1 MKKHSLI
8 KGTIILGMAGLF
20 ARFLGLFFRIPI
32 QALIKD
38 EGMGYYQMS
47 YPLYMFFVAVA
58 SGVPIA
64 MSKIIA
70 EMNAKN
76 DREGVHQVLR
86 QTLFFM
92 LVLGATF
99 TLLMLI
105 FARPLITILK
115 WDPKA
120 YYSFLAI
127 AIAPIFV
134 SIMCT
139 FKGFFQ
145 GLQNVRPT
153 AISQIV
159 EQVGR
164 VVAGVLFAYL
174 LFPKGIEYAAG
185 GAALGTLVGSIMGS
199 TYLVS
204 TYFKAKKELPVRKKS
219 KRKHILGILGKA
231 ALPISMGA
239 AVGTIMS
246 LIDSILVPQQLLKAG
261 FSQTQSAVMYGQLT
275 GKVFTLM
282 NVPLALSVAL
292 CASLVPI
299 IAEAFSLGKRGELV
313 KRVDMA
319 LKLSNVISIPSFLG
333 LFFMAYPIM
342 NLVFMKDAAG
352 YEILKYISI
361 CIPFVI
367 LTQTSTAILQSI
379 GNYYR
384 PVYNLAL
391 GCIVKVIITYVLV
404 AFSSVNIYGAVIG
417 TILGYITSCLLNI
430 HELKKSL
437 NIKINNVDAFIKPAV
452 AACIMIVAVVFS
464 NAIVYN
470 YTMSRGLSCIISILI
485 GVIVYII
492 FILILR
498 IFEYGDIKKK
508 FKRSFRRNY

>member
-8 KGTIILGMAGLF
+8 KGTIILGVAGIF

-47 YPLYMFFVAVA
+47 YPLYMTFVAVA

-64 MSKIIA
+64 MSKLIA

-76 DREGVHQVLR
+76 DGQGAREVLR
-86 QTLFFM
+86 QTLIFM
-92 LVLGATF
+92 IVLGSIVTA
-99 TLLMLI
+99 LMLI
-105 FARPLITILK
+105 FAKPIIYTLK
-115 WDPKA
+115 WNPKA
-120 YYSFLAI
+120 YYSLLAI

-139 FKGFFQ
+139 FRGFFQ

-153 AISQIV
+153 AVSQIV
-159 EQVGR
+159 EQIGR
-164 VVAGVLFAYL
+164 VVAGVLFAYM
-174 LFPKGIEYAAG
+174 LFPRGIEYAAA
-185 GAALGTLVGSIMGS
+185 GAALGTLVGAVMGS
-199 TYLVS
+199 IYLVITYLK
-204 TYFKAKKELPVRKKS
+204 FKRELPVRRVS
-219 KRKHILGILGKA
+219 KHKYILADLGKA

-299 IAEAFSLGKRGELV
+299 IAEAFYLGRRGELI

-319 LKLSNVISIPSFLG
+319 VKLSNVISFPSSLG
-333 LFFMAYPIM
+333 MFFMAYPIM
-342 NLVFMKDAAG
+342 HLIFMKDAAG
-352 YEILKYISI
+352 YEILQYIAISI
-361 CIPFVI
+361 PFII

-379 GNYYR
+379 GCYMK
-384 PVYNLAL
+384 PVYNLAI
-391 GCIVKVIITYVLV
+391 GCTVKVVITYVLV
-404 AFSSVNIYGAVIG
+404 SLSFVNIYGAVIG
-417 TILGYITSCLLNI
+417 TILGYITSCLLNM
-430 HELKKSL
+430 HDVKKNL
-437 NIKINNVDAFIKPAV
+437 NIKMNVVDAFIKPAI
-452 AACIMIVAVVFS
+452 ASIIMIITVVFS
-464 NAIVYN
+464 NTSVYN
-470 YTMSRGLSCIISILI
+470 YTRSIRVSCIISILI
-485 GVIVYII
+485 GVIAYII
-492 FILILR
+492 FIFILR
-498 IFEYGDIKKK
+498 IFEYEDIKKK
-508 FKRSFRRNY
+508 LSR

>member
-8 KGTIILGMAGLF
+8 KGTIILGLAGIF

-47 YPLYMFFVAVA
+47 YPLYMTFVAVA

-64 MSKIIA
+64 MSKLIA

-76 DREGVHQVLR
+76 DREGVGQVLR

-92 LVLGATF
+92 IILGSVVTM
-99 TLLMLI
+99 LMVM
-105 FARPLITILK
+105 FARPIITILK
-115 WDPKA
+115 WDPKS
-120 YYSFLAI
+120 YYSFSVI

-139 FKGFFQ
+139 FRGFFQ

-185 GAALGTLVGSIMGS
+185 GAALGTLVGAVMGS
-199 TYLVS
+199 IYLVL
-204 TYFKAKKELPVRKKS
+204 TYFKVKKELPVRKVS
-219 KRKHILGILGKA
+219 KHKYILADLGKA
-231 ALPISMGA
+231 ALPISLGA

-261 FSQTQSAVMYGQLT
+261 FTQTQSAVMYGQLT

-299 IAEAFSLGKRGELV
+299 IAEAFYLGRRGELI

-319 LKLSNVISIPSFLG
+319 VKLSNVISLPSSLG
-333 LFFMAYPIM
+333 MFFMAYPIM
-342 NLVFMKDAAG
+342 HLVFMKDAAG

-361 CIPFVI
+361 SIPFII

-379 GNYYR
+379 GNYMK
-384 PVYNLAL
+384 PVYNLA
-391 GCIVKVIITYVLV
+391 
-404 AFSSVNIYGAVIG
+404 
-417 TILGYITSCLLNI
+417 
-430 HELKKSL
+430 
-437 NIKINNVDAFIKPAV
+437 
-452 AACIMIVAVVFS
+452 
-464 NAIVYN
+464 
-470 YTMSRGLSCIISILI
+470 
-485 GVIVYII
+485 
-492 FILILR
+492 
-498 IFEYGDIKKK
+498 
-508 FKRSFRRNY
+508 

>member
-8 KGTIILGMAGLF
+8 KGTIILGLAGIF

-47 YPLYMFFVAVA
+47 YPLFLTFVALA
-58 SGVPIA
+58 SGVPLA
-64 MSKIIA
+64 MSKLIA

-76 DREGVHQVLR
+76 DREGVGQVLR
-86 QTLFFM
+86 QTLLFMIILGSAVTILM
-92 LVLGATF
+92 LV
-99 TLLMLI
+99 
-105 FARPLITILK
+105 FARPIIAILK
-115 WDPKA
+115 WDPKS
-120 YYSFLAI
+120 YYSFSVI

-139 FKGFFQ
+139 FRGFFQ

-185 GAALGTLVGSIMGS
+185 GAALGTLVGAIMGS
-199 TYLVS
+199 IYLIL
-204 TYFKAKKELPVRKKS
+204 TYFKVKKEMPVRKVS
-219 KRKHILGILGKA
+219 KHKHILSDLGKA
-231 ALPISMGA
+231 ALPISLGA

-261 FSQTQSAVMYGQLT
+261 FTQTQSAVMYGQLT

-292 CASLVPI
+292 CASLMPI
-299 IAEAFSLGKRGELV
+299 IAEAFYLGRRGALI

-319 LKLSNVISIPSFLG
+319 VKLSNVISLPSSLG
-333 LFFMAYPIM
+333 MFFMAYPIM
-342 NLVFMKDAAG
+342 HLIFMKDAAG
-352 YEILKYISI
+352 YEILQYISI
-361 CIPFVI
+361 SIPFLI
-367 LTQTSTAILQSI
+367 LTQTSTAILQGI
-379 GNYYR
+379 GNYMK

-391 GCIVKVIITYVLV
+391 GCVVKVIITYVLV
-404 AFSSVNIYGAVIG
+404 SFSFVNIYGAVIG
-417 TILGYITSCLLNI
+417 TILGYAASCLLNMKD
-430 HELKKSL
+430 LKRAL
-437 NIKINNVDAFIKPAV
+437 NIKINWVDAFVKPVIASS
-452 AACIMIVAVVFS
+452 IMIIAVVFS
-464 NAIVYN
+464 NETVYN
-470 YTMSRGLSCIISILI
+470 YTRSSGLSCVISILI
-485 GVIVYII
+485 GIIVYLFFI
-492 FILILR
+492 FILR
-498 IFEYGDIKKK
+498 IFEYEEIKNKL
-508 FKRSFRRNY
+508 RRN

>member
-8 KGTIILGMAGLF
+8 KGTIILGLAGIF

-47 YPLYMFFVAVA
+47 YPLYMTFVAIA

-64 MSKIIA
+64 MSKLIA

-76 DREGVHQVLR
+76 DHEGVGQILR
-86 QTLFFM
+86 QTLFLMITLGSITTM
-92 LVLGATF
+92 L
-99 TLLMLI
+99 MI
-105 FARPLITILK
+105 MFARPIISALK
-115 WDPKA
+115 WDPKS
-120 YYSFLAI
+120 YYSFLVI

-145 GLQNVRPT
+145 GLQNVKPT
-153 AISQIV
+153 AISQII
-159 EQVGR
+159 EQIGR

-185 GAALGTLVGSIMGS
+185 GAALGTLVGAIMGS
-199 TYLVS
+199 IYLILSYLKV
-204 TYFKAKKELPVRKKS
+204 KKELPVRRVSRHKY
-219 KRKHILGILGKA
+219 ILADLGKA
-231 ALPISMGA
+231 ALPISLGA

-261 FSQTQSAVMYGQLT
+261 FTQTQSAVMYGQLT
-275 GKVFTLM
+275 GKVFTLI

-299 IAEAFSLGKRGELV
+299 IAEAFYLSRRGELI

-319 LKLSNVISIPSFLG
+319 IKLSNVISIPSSLG
-333 LFFMAYPIM
+333 IFFMAYPIM
-342 NLVFMKDAAG
+342 HLVFMKDAAG

-361 CIPFVI
+361 SIPFII

-379 GNYYR
+379 GNYMK
-384 PVYNLAL
+384 PVYNLAI
-391 GCIVKVIITYVLV
+391 GCIVKVIMTYVLV
-404 AFSSVNIYGAVIG
+404 SLSLVNIYGAVIG
-417 TILGYITSCLLNI
+417 TILGYITSCLLNMYD
-430 HELKKSL
+430 LKKSL
-437 NIKINNVDAFIKPAV
+437 NMKINQVDAFVKPAI
-452 AACIMIVAVVFS
+452 AAIIMIIAVVFTYA
-464 NAIVYN
+464 NVYN
-470 YTMSRGLSCIISILI
+470 YTMSKGLSCIISILI
-485 GVIVYII
+485 GVIIYLI
-492 FILILR
+492 FILLLR
-498 IFEYGDIKKK
+498 VFEYEEIKKK
-508 FKRSFRRNY
+508 FLRRK

>member
-8 KGTIILGMAGLF
+8 KGTIILGIAGIF

-47 YPLYMFFVAVA
+47 YPLYMTFVAVA

-64 MSKIIA
+64 MSKLIA

-76 DREGVHQVLR
+76 DGEGALQVLR
-86 QTLFFM
+86 QTLFLM
-92 LVLGATF
+92 ITLG
-99 TLLMLI
+99 MSVSVVMVM
-105 FARPLITILK
+105 FARPIISALK
-115 WDPKA
+115 WDPKS
-120 YYSFLAI
+120 YYSFSVI

-139 FKGFFQ
+139 FRGFFQ

-164 VVAGVLFAYL
+164 VVTGVAFAYL

-185 GAALGTLVGSIMGS
+185 GAALGTLVGAIIGSI
-199 TYLVS
+199 YLLLAF
-204 TYFKAKKELPVRKKS
+204 FKMKKELPVRRIS
-219 KRKHILGILGKA
+219 KHKYILADLGKA
-231 ALPISMGA
+231 ALPISLGA

-246 LIDSILVPQQLLKAG
+246 LIDSILVPQQLLRAG
-261 FSQTQSAVMYGQLT
+261 FTHTQSAVMYGQLT

-299 IAEAFSLGKRGELV
+299 IAEAFYLGRRGELI

-319 LKLSNVISIPSFLG
+319 VKLSNVISLPSSLG
-333 LFFMAYPIM
+333 MFFMAYPIM
-342 NLVFMKDAAG
+342 SLIFMKDVAG
-352 YEILKYISI
+352 YEILQYISI
-361 CIPFVI
+361 SIPFIV

-379 GNYYR
+379 GNYMK
-384 PVYNLAL
+384 PVYSLAI

-404 AFSSVNIYGAVIG
+404 SLSFINIYGAVIG
-417 TILGYITSCLLNI
+417 TILGYITSCLLNMYS
-430 HELKKSL
+430 LKKNL
-437 NIKINNVDAFIKPAV
+437 NIKINHVDALIKPAI
-452 AACIMIVAVVFS
+452 AAIIMIIAVVFS
-464 NAIVYN
+464 YANVYN
-470 YTMSRGLSCIISILI
+470 YTMSKGLSCIISIII
-485 GVIVYII
+485 GIAVYLI
-492 FILILR
+492 FIFLLR
-498 IFEYGDIKKK
+498 VFEYAEVKKK
-508 FKRSFRRNY
+508 FLGQK

>member
-8 KGTIILGMAGLF
+8 KGTIILGFAGLF

-64 MSKIIA
+64 MSKLIA

-86 QTLFFM
+86 QTLLFM
-92 LVLGATF
+92 IVLGAAFTTF
-99 TLLMLI
+99 MVL
-105 FARPLITILK
+105 FAKPIITILK
-115 WDPKA
+115 WNPKS

-127 AIAPIFV
+127 AVAPIFV

-139 FKGFFQ
+139 FRGFFQ

-153 AISQIV
+153 AISQVI

-174 LFPKGIEYAAG
+174 LFPRGIEYAAG
-185 GAALGTLVGSIMGS
+185 GAALGTLVGAIMGS
-199 TYLVS
+199 IYLVS
-204 TYFKAKKELPVRKKS
+204 TYFKVKKEQTVR
-219 KRKHILGILGKA
+219 RTLKHKYILGELGKA

-261 FSQTQSAVMYGQLT
+261 FSQLQSAVMYGQLT
-275 GKVFTLM
+275 GKAFTLM

-299 IAEAFSLGKRGELV
+299 IAEAFSLGKRRELI
-313 KRVDMA
+313 KKVDMA
-319 LKLSNVISIPSFLG
+319 VKLSNVISLPSALG

-379 GNYYR
+379 GNYMK
-384 PVYNLAL
+384 PVYNLAI
-391 GCIVKVIITYVLV
+391 GCIVKVVITYVLV
-404 AFSSVNIYGAVIG
+404 SLSSVNIYGAVIG
-417 TILGYITSCLLNI
+417 TILGYVTSCLLNM

-437 NIKINNVDAFIKPAV
+437 NIKFNFVDAFIKPAI
-452 AACIMIVAVVFS
+452 AAMIMIVAVVFS

-470 YTMSRGLSCIISILI
+470 YTMSKGLSCLISIIIGIVIYLI
-485 GVIVYII
+485 FV
-492 FILILR
+492 LLLR
-498 IFEYGDIKKK
+498 IFEYQEIKKK
-508 FKRSFRRNY
+508 FLRQK

>member
-8 KGTIILGMAGLF
+8 KGTIILGLAGIF

-47 YPLYMFFVAVA
+47 YPLYMTFVALA

-64 MSKIIA
+64 MSKLIA
-70 EMNAKN
+70 EMNARN
-76 DREGVHQVLR
+76 DREGVGQVLR

-92 LVLGATF
+92 LTLGSVVTM
-99 TLLMLI
+99 LMI
-105 FARPLITILK
+105 MFAKPIISILK
-115 WDPKA
+115 WDPKS
-120 YYSFLAI
+120 YYSFTAI

-134 SIMCT
+134 SVMCT
-139 FKGFFQ
+139 FRGFFQ

-185 GAALGTLVGSIMGS
+185 GAALGTLVGAVMGS
-199 TYLVS
+199 IYLML
-204 TYFKAKKELPVRKKS
+204 TYFRMKKELPVRKTS
-219 KRKHILGILGKA
+219 KKKHILSDLGKA
-231 ALPISMGA
+231 AFPISLGA

-246 LIDSILVPQQLLKAG
+246 LIDSVLVPQQLLKAG
-261 FSQTQSAVMYGQLT
+261 FTQTQSAVMYGQLT
-275 GKVFTLM
+275 GKAFTLM

-299 IAEAFSLGKRGELV
+299 IAEAFYLGKRGELI

-319 LKLSNVISIPSFLG
+319 VKLSNVISLPSSLG
-333 LFFMAYPIM
+333 MFFMAYPIM
-342 NLVFMKDAAG
+342 HLVFMKDAAG

-361 CIPFVI
+361 SIPFLI

-379 GNYYR
+379 GNYMK

-391 GCIVKVIITYVLV
+391 GCIIKIIITYVLV
-404 AFSSVNIYGAVIG
+404 TFSSVNIYGAVIG
-417 TILGYITSCLLNI
+417 TILGYVTSCLLNI
-430 HELKKSL
+430 SDLKRAL
-437 NIKINNVDAFIKPAV
+437 NIKIKIVDAFVKPAI
-452 AACIMIVAVVFS
+452 AAGIMIIAVVFS
-464 NAIVYN
+464 NANVYN
-470 YTMSRGLSCIISILI
+470 YTMSSGIACVVSILI
-485 GVIVYII
+485 GIIVYV
-492 FILILR
+492 ILIFLLR
-498 IFEYGDIKKK
+498 IFEYQEIKNKLSK
-508 FKRSFRRNY
+508 QK

>member
-8 KGTIILGMAGLF
+8 KGTIILGVAGLF
-20 ARFLGLFFRIPI
+20 ARFLGLFFRIPL

-38 EGMGYYQMS
+38 QGMGYYQMS

-64 MSKIIA
+64 MSKLIA

-76 DREGVHQVLR
+76 DQDGARQVLR

-92 LVLGATF
+92 ILLGTAF
-99 TLLMLI
+99 TVIMLM
-105 FARPLITILK
+105 FARSIITLLK
-115 WDPKA
+115 WDPKS

-139 FKGFFQ
+139 FRGFFQ
-145 GLQNVRPT
+145 GLQNVKPT
-153 AISQIV
+153 AISQLV

-185 GAALGTLVGSIMGS
+185 GAALGTLVGAIMGS
-199 TYLVS
+199 IYLVS
-204 TYFKAKKELPVRKKS
+204 TYFKVKKEFPVRKKT
-219 KRKHILGILGKA
+219 KHKNILSDIARA
-231 ALPISMGA
+231 ALPISLGA

-261 FSQTQSAVMYGQLT
+261 FTQTQSAVMYGQLT

-299 IAEAFSLGKRGELV
+299 IAEAFYLGRRGELI

-319 LKLSNVISIPSFLG
+319 VKLSNVISLPSALG
-333 LFFMAYPIM
+333 MFFMAYPIM
-342 NLVFMKDAAG
+342 HLVFMKDVAG
-352 YEILKYISI
+352 YQILRYISI
-361 CIPFVI
+361 CIPFII

-379 GNYYR
+379 GNYMK
-384 PVYNLAL
+384 PVYNLAI
-391 GCIVKVIITYVLV
+391 GCTVKVIITYVLV
-404 AFSSVNIYGAVIG
+404 SFSFLNIYGAVIG
-417 TILGYITSCLLNI
+417 TILGYITSCLLNMR
-430 HELKKSL
+430 ELKKSL
-437 NIKINNVDAFIKPAV
+437 NIKFNNVDAFFKPAI
-452 AACIMIVAVVFS
+452 AASIMIVAVVFS

-470 YTMSRGLSCIISILI
+470 YTMSRGVSCLISILI
-485 GVIVYII
+485 GIVVYLI
-492 FILILR
+492 FVFSLR
-498 IFEYGDIKKK
+498 IFRYEDIKKK
-508 FKRSFRRNY
+508 ILSR

>member
-8 KGTIILGMAGLF
+8 KGTIILGLAGIF

-47 YPLYMFFVAVA
+47 YPLYMTFVAVA

-64 MSKIIA
+64 MSKLIA

-76 DREGVHQVLR
+76 DREGALQVLR

-92 LVLGATF
+92 VILGSIVTM
-99 TLLMLI
+99 LMI
-105 FARPLITILK
+105 MFARPIISILK
-115 WDPKA
+115 WDPKS
-120 YYSFLAI
+120 YYSFSVI

-139 FKGFFQ
+139 FRGFFQ

-164 VVAGVLFAYL
+164 VGAGVLFAYL

-185 GAALGTLVGSIMGS
+185 GAALGTLVGAVMGS
-199 TYLVS
+199 IYLVS
-204 TYFKAKKELPVRKKS
+204 TYFKVKKDMPVRKVS
-219 KRKHILGILGKA
+219 KHKYILADLAKA

-246 LIDSILVPQQLLKAG
+246 LIDSVLVPQQLLKAG
-261 FSQTQSAVMYGQLT
+261 FTQTQSAVMYGQLT

-299 IAEAFSLGKRGELV
+299 IAEAFSLGRRGELI

-319 LKLSNVISIPSFLG
+319 VKLSNVISLPSSLG
-333 LFFMAYPIM
+333 MFFMAYPIM
-342 NLVFMKDAAG
+342 HLVFLKDAAG
-352 YEILKYISI
+352 YEILQYISI
-361 CIPFVI
+361 SIPFIV

-379 GNYYR
+379 GNYMK
-384 PVYNLAL
+384 PVYNLAI
-391 GCIVKVIITYVLV
+391 GCIVKVIVTYALV
-404 AFSSVNIYGAVIG
+404 SFSFVNIYGAVIG
-417 TILGYITSCLLNI
+417 TILGYITSCLLNMYD
-430 HELKKSL
+430 LKRNL
-437 NIKINNVDAFIKPAV
+437 NIKINYFDTFVKPAF
-452 AACIMIVAVVFS
+452 AAGIMIIAVVFS
-464 NAIVYN
+464 NANVYN
-470 YTMSRGLSCIISILI
+470 YTMSRELSCIISILI
-485 GVIVYII
+485 GVIVYLI
-492 FILILR
+492 FIFLLR
-498 IFEYGDIKKK
+498 VFEYEEIKKK
-508 FKRSFRRNY
+508 FLKRK

>member
-8 KGTIILGMAGLF
+8 KGTIILGVAGLF

-64 MSKIIA
+64 MSKLIA
-70 EMNAKN
+70 EMNARN

-92 LVLGATF
+92 IILGAAFTTF
-99 TLLMLI
+99 MLM
-105 FARPLITILK
+105 FARPIITILK
-115 WDPKA
+115 WNPKA

-127 AIAPIFV
+127 AVAPIFV

-139 FKGFFQ
+139 FRGFFQ

-153 AISQIV
+153 AISQVV

-185 GAALGTLVGSIMGS
+185 GAALGTLVGAIMGS
-199 TYLVS
+199 IYLVS
-204 TYFKAKKELPVRKKS
+204 TYFKVKKEQPVRKKS
-219 KRKHILGILGKA
+219 RHKYILGDLGKA

-261 FSQTQSAVMYGQLT
+261 FSQLQSAVMYGQLT

-299 IAEAFSLGKRGELV
+299 IAEAFSLGRRMELI

-319 LKLSNVISIPSFLG
+319 VKLSNVIALPSALG
-333 LFFMAYPIM
+333 MFFMAYPIM

-352 YEILKYISI
+352 YDILKYISI

-379 GNYYR
+379 GNYMK
-384 PVYNLAL
+384 PVYNLAI
-391 GCIVKVIITYVLV
+391 GCTIKVIITYVLV
-404 AFSSVNIYGAVIG
+404 SLSFVNIYGAVIG
-417 TILGYITSCLLNI
+417 TILGYVTSCLLNM
-430 HELKKSL
+430 HDLKKSL
-437 NIKINNVDAFIKPAV
+437 NIKFNRVDTFVKPFIAAV
-452 AACIMIVAVVFS
+452 IMIVAVVFS

-470 YTMSRGLSCIISILI
+470 YTMSKGLSCIISILI
-485 GVIVYII
+485 GVVVYLI
-492 FILILR
+492 FVFLLR
-498 IFEYGDIKKK
+498 IFEYQEIKKK
-508 FKRSFRRNY
+508 FLRQK

>member
-8 KGTIILGMAGLF
+8 KGTIILGVAGIF
-20 ARFLGLFFRIPI
+20 TRFLGLFFRIPI

-38 EGMGYYQMS
+38 QGMGYYQMS
-47 YPLYMFFVAVA
+47 YPLYMFFVAIA

-64 MSKIIA
+64 MSKLIA

-76 DREGVHQVLR
+76 DEDGAHSVLT

-92 LVLGATF
+92 ILLGTTF
-99 TLLMLI
+99 TILMLM
-105 FARPLITILK
+105 FARTIITILK
-115 WDPKA
+115 WDPKS

-127 AIAPIFV
+127 AIAPVFV
-134 SIMCT
+134 SIICT
-139 FKGFFQ
+139 FRGFFQ

-185 GAALGTLVGSIMGS
+185 GAALGTLVGAIMGS
-199 TYLVS
+199 IYLVS
-204 TYFKAKKELPVRKKS
+204 TYCKMKKELPTRKKS
-219 KRKHILGILGKA
+219 KRKYILSDLARA
-231 ALPISMGA
+231 ALPISLGA

-261 FSQTQSAVMYGQLT
+261 FTQTQSAVMYGQLT

-299 IAEAFSLGKRGELV
+299 IAETFYLGKRRELI

-319 LKLSNVISIPSFLG
+319 VKLSNVISLPSSLG
-333 LFFMAYPIM
+333 MFFMAYPIM
-342 NLVFMKDAAG
+342 SLIFMRDAAG
-352 YEILKYISI
+352 YQILQYISI
-361 CIPFVI
+361 CIPFII

-379 GNYYR
+379 GNYMK
-384 PVYNLAL
+384 PVYNLAF
-391 GCIVKVIITYVLV
+391 GCIIKVIITYVLV
-404 AFSSVNIYGAVIG
+404 SFSFVNIYGAVIG
-417 TILGYITSCLLNI
+417 TVLGYITSCLLNM
-430 HELKKSL
+430 HDLKKSL
-437 NIKINNVDAFIKPAV
+437 NIKFNHIDTFIKPAI
-452 AACIMIVAVVFS
+452 AAILMIVAVVFS

-470 YTMSRGLSCIISILI
+470 YTMSRGLACVISILI
-485 GVIVYII
+485 GVVVYLI
-492 FILILR
+492 FVLLLR
-498 IFEYGDIKKK
+498 IFEYEDIKKK
-508 FKRSFRRNY
+508 LFKKK

>member
-8 KGTIILGMAGLF
+8 KGTIILGMAGIF

-64 MSKIIA
+64 MSKLIA

-76 DREGVHQVLR
+76 DLEGAHQVLR

-92 LVLGATF
+92 IILGSVF
-99 TLLMLI
+99 TTLMLM
-105 FARPLITILK
+105 FARPIIVILR
-115 WDPKA
+115 WDPKS

-127 AIAPIFV
+127 AIAPVFV

-164 VVAGVLFAYL
+164 VVGGVLFAYL

-185 GAALGTLVGSIMGS
+185 GAALGTLVGSAMGS
-199 TYLVS
+199 VYLVS
-204 TYFKAKKELPVRKKS
+204 TYFKAKKEMPVRRKS
-219 KRKHILGILGKA
+219 KHKSILGELAKV
-231 ALPISMGA
+231 ALPISLGA

-261 FSQTQSAVMYGQLT
+261 FTHLQSAVMYGQLT
-275 GKVFTLM
+275 GKAFTLM

-299 IAEAFSLGKRGELV
+299 IAEAFALGRRGELI

-319 LKLSNVISIPSFLG
+319 LKLSNVISIPSSLG
-333 LFFMAYPIM
+333 MFFMAYPIM
-342 NLVFMKDAAG
+342 NLVFMKDVAG

-361 CIPFVI
+361 CIPFVV

-379 GNYYR
+379 GNYMK
-384 PVYNLAL
+384 PVYNLAT
-391 GCIVKVIITYVLV
+391 GCAIKVIITYILV
-404 AFSSVNIYGAVIG
+404 SFPFVNIYGAVIG
-417 TILGYITSCLLNI
+417 TILGYITSCLLNM
-430 HELKKSL
+430 HDLKKSL
-437 NIKINNVDAFIKPAV
+437 NIRFNYADAFIKPSI
-452 AACIMIVAVVFS
+452 AAILMIVAVVFS
-464 NAIVYN
+464 NAIVYT
-470 YTMSRGLSCIISILI
+470 YTMSRGLSCVISILI
-485 GVIVYII
+485 GVIVYVI
-492 FILILR
+492 FIFLLR
-498 IFEYGDIKKK
+498 IFEYEEIKNKL
-508 FKRSFRRNY
+508 KRN

>member
-8 KGTIILGMAGLF
+8 KGTIILGLAGII

-64 MSKIIA
+64 MSKLIA

-76 DREGVHQVLR
+76 DQDGARQVLR
-86 QTLFFM
+86 QTLIFM
-92 LVLGATF
+92 FILGSVF
-99 TLLMLI
+99 TTLMVM
-105 FARPLITILK
+105 FARPIISLLR
-115 WDPKA
+115 WDPKS
-120 YYSFLAI
+120 YYAFLVI

-139 FKGFFQ
+139 FRGFFQ

-159 EQVGR
+159 EQIGR

-185 GAALGTLVGSIMGS
+185 GAALGTLVGAIMGS
-199 TYLVS
+199 IYLVL
-204 TYFKAKKELPVRKKS
+204 TYFKVKREFPVRKKI
-219 KRKHILGILGKA
+219 KHKHILSDLGKA
-231 ALPISMGA
+231 AFPISLGA

-246 LIDSILVPQQLLKAG
+246 LIDSIIVPQRLLRAG
-261 FSQTQSAVMYGQLT
+261 FSQLQSAVMYGQLT

-299 IAEAFSLGKRGELV
+299 IAEAFSQGRRHELI

-319 LKLSNVISIPSFLG
+319 VKLSNVISVPSALG

-379 GNYYR
+379 GNYMK

-391 GCIVKVIITYVLV
+391 GCIVKVIVTYVLV
-404 AFSSVNIYGAVIG
+404 SFSFVNIYGAVIG
-417 TILGYITSCLLNI
+417 TILGYITSCILNMY
-430 HELKKSL
+430 ELKKSL
-437 NIKINNVDAFIKPAV
+437 NIKFNSIDAFIKPVIAGS
-452 AACIMIVAVVFS
+452 IMIVAVVFS

-485 GVIVYII
+485 GVIVYLI
-492 FILILR
+492 FIFLLR
-498 IFEYGDIKKK
+498 VFEYQEIKKK
-508 FKRSFRRNY
+508 LKRN

>member
-8 KGTIILGMAGLF
+8 KGTIILGLAGIF

-38 EGMGYYQMS
+38 QGMGYYQMS

-64 MSKIIA
+64 MSKLIA

-76 DREGVHQVLR
+76 DQDGARQVLI
-86 QTLFFM
+86 QTLSFM
-92 LVLGATF
+92 LLLGTTF
-99 TLLMLI
+99 TILMLM
-105 FARPLITILK
+105 FARPIITVLK
-115 WDPKA
+115 WDPKS

-139 FKGFFQ
+139 FRGFFQ
-145 GLQNVRPT
+145 GFQNVRPT

-185 GAALGTLVGSIMGS
+185 GAALGTLVGAIMGS
-199 TYLVS
+199 IYLVL
-204 TYFKAKKELPVRKKS
+204 TYFKMGKELPVRKKS
-219 KRKHILGILGKA
+219 KRKYILGDLGRA
-231 ALPISMGA
+231 ALPISLGA
-239 AVGTIMS
+239 AVGTIMT

-261 FSQTQSAVMYGQLT
+261 FSQIQSTVMYGQLT

-299 IAEAFSLGKRGELV
+299 IAEAFYLGKRRELI

-319 LKLSNVISIPSFLG
+319 VKLSNVISLPSSLG
-333 LFFMAYPIM
+333 MFFMAYPIM
-342 NLVFMKDAAG
+342 HLIFMKDAEG
-352 YEILKYISI
+352 YQILQYISI
-361 CIPFVI
+361 CIPFII

-379 GNYYR
+379 GNYMK
-384 PVYNLAL
+384 PVYNLAI
-391 GCIVKVIITYVLV
+391 GCTVKVILTYVLV
-404 AFSSVNIYGAVIG
+404 SFSFVNIYGAVIG
-417 TILGYITSCLLNI
+417 TVLGYITSCLLNM
-430 HELKKSL
+430 HDLKKSL
-437 NIKINNVDAFIKPAV
+437 NVKFNHVDAFIKPAI
-452 AACIMIVAVVFS
+452 AATIMIVAVVFS

-470 YTMSRGLSCIISILI
+470 YTMSSGLSCLISILI
-485 GVIVYII
+485 GIVVYLI
-492 FILILR
+492 FVFFLR
-498 IFEYGDIKKK
+498 IFEYEDIKKK
-508 FKRSFRRNY
+508 FLSRK

>member
-8 KGTIILGMAGLF
+8 KGTIILGMAGIF

-32 QALIKD
+32 QSLIKD

-64 MSKIIA
+64 MSKLIA
-70 EMNAKN
+70 EMNARN
-76 DREGVHQVLR
+76 DQEGARQVLR
-86 QTLFFM
+86 QTLVFM
-92 LVLGATF
+92 LILGSAF
-99 TLLMLI
+99 TIFMLM
-105 FARPLITILK
+105 FARPIISILR
-115 WDPKA
+115 WDPKS

-139 FKGFFQ
+139 FRGFFQ

-153 AISQIV
+153 AVSQIV

-185 GAALGTLVGSIMGS
+185 GAALGTLVGAMMGS
-199 TYLVS
+199 IYLIS
-204 TYFKAKKELPVRKKS
+204 TYFKVKKDMPVIKKI
-219 KRKHILGILGKA
+219 KHKYILGDLGKA

-261 FSQTQSAVMYGQLT
+261 FSHLQSAVMYGQLT

-299 IAEAFSLGKRGELV
+299 IAETFSLGRRVELI

-319 LKLSNVISIPSFLG
+319 VKMSNVIALPSALG
-333 LFFMAYPIM
+333 MFFMAYPIM
-342 NLVFMKDAAG
+342 HLVFMKDSAG
-352 YEILKYISI
+352 YQILKYISI

-379 GNYYR
+379 GNYMK
-384 PVYNLAL
+384 PVYNLAV

-404 AFSSVNIYGAVIG
+404 SFSGVNIYGAVIG
-417 TILGYITSCLLNI
+417 TIAGYITSCLLNMKD
-430 HELKKSL
+430 LKKSL
-437 NIKINNVDAFIKPAV
+437 NVKFSYINTFIKPAI
-452 AACIMIVAVVFS
+452 AATIMIVVVVFS
-464 NAIVYN
+464 NAIVYT
-470 YTMSRGLSCIISILI
+470 YTMSSGLSCIVSILI

-492 FILILR
+492 FIFLLR
-498 IFEYGDIKKK
+498 IFEYQDIKKK
-508 FKRSFRRNY
+508 FLIRK

>member
-32 QALIKD
+32 QALIGD

-64 MSKIIA
+64 MSKLIS

-86 QTLFFM
+86 QTLIFM
-92 LVLGATF
+92 LILGAAFTTF
-99 TLLMLI
+99 MLM
-105 FARPLITILK
+105 FARPIITILK
-115 WDPKA
+115 WNPKA

-139 FKGFFQ
+139 FRGFFQ

-153 AISQIV
+153 AISQVV

-185 GAALGTLVGSIMGS
+185 GAALGTLVGAIMGS
-199 TYLVS
+199 IYLVS
-204 TYFKAKKELPVRKKS
+204 TYVKVKKEQPVIRKKMH
-219 KRKHILGILGKA
+219 KYILGDLAKA

-261 FSQTQSAVMYGQLT
+261 FTQLQSAVMYGQLT

-299 IAEAFSLGKRGELV
+299 IAESFSLGKRQELI

-319 LKLSNVISIPSFLG
+319 VKLSNVIALPSALG
-333 LFFMAYPIM
+333 MFFMAYPIM

-379 GNYYR
+379 GNYMK
-384 PVYNLAL
+384 PVYNLAV
-391 GCIVKVIITYVLV
+391 GCVIKVIVTYVLV
-404 AFSSVNIYGAVIG
+404 SFSNVNIYGAVIG
-417 TILGYITSCLLNI
+417 TILGYVTSCLLNM

-437 NIKINNVDAFIKPAV
+437 NIKFNRVDAFIKPAI
-452 AACIMIVAVVFS
+452 AASIMIVAVVFS

-470 YTMSRGLSCIISILI
+470 YTMSKGLSCIISIMI
-485 GVIVYII
+485 GIIVYLI
-492 FILILR
+492 FVFLLR
-498 IFEYGDIKKK
+498 IFKYQEIKNK
-508 FKRSFRRNY
+508 FSRRK